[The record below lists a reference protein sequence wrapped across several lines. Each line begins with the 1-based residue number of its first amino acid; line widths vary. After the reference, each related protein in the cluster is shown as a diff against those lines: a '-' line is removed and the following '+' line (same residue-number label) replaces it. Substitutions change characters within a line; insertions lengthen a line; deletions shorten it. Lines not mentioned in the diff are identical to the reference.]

1 MPCWKRAAFDRA
13 NELAAGSENAAERFF
28 AYYGLW
34 AGSFVGAEL
43 GPMREAS
50 EAFLRDG
57 QLLSGSLEEAV
68 AHRIVGTTALV
79 PRRLRRR
86 TAQVGTV
93 KEIAIGDFALLP
105 SAK

>member
-1 MPCWKRAAFDRA
+1 MAI
-13 NELAAGSENAAERFF
+13 ESENAAERFS

-34 AGSFVGAEL
+34 AGSFVRAEL

-68 AHRIVGTTALV
+68 AHRIVGTTALFLGDYV
-79 PRRLRRR
+79 GARRQLE
-86 TAQVGTV
+86 Q
-93 KEIAIGDFALLP
+93 
-105 SAK
+105 